1 MIVVDQS
8 YVVTALITAYN
19 NLGNNQ
25 ETLGIYSVGYLK
37 QSKRMNNSSHM
48 NLSNIKKI
56 KSFHTKFYNV
66 FYANR
71 HKVPF
76 GQSSYTVEG
85 KYSGTICIL

>member
-37 QSKRMNNSSHM
+37 QSKKINDSSHTPTDPALSCPMSLLKATSPPPGFLVFFSSNSS
-48 NLSNIKKI
+48 
-56 KSFHTKFYNV
+56 
-66 FYANR
+66 
-71 HKVPF
+71 
-76 GQSSYTVEG
+76 
-85 KYSGTICIL
+85 KY

>member
-37 QSKRMNNSSHM
+37 QSKKIYNSYHI
-48 NLSNIKKI
+48 IKTQKNVIPPKTKI
-56 KSFHTKFYNV
+56 FSMSPT
-66 FYANR
+66 YANT
-71 HKVPF
+71 
-76 GQSSYTVEG
+76 QLAS
-85 KYSGTICIL
+85 

>member
-37 QSKRMNNSSHM
+37 QSKKINDSYHTLTDPA
-48 NLSNIKKI
+48 LSCPRSLLKAT
-56 KSFHTKFYNV
+56 SPSPGYPFV
-66 FYANR
+66 FR
-71 HKVPF
+71 
-76 GQSSYTVEG
+76 G
-85 KYSGTICIL
+85 